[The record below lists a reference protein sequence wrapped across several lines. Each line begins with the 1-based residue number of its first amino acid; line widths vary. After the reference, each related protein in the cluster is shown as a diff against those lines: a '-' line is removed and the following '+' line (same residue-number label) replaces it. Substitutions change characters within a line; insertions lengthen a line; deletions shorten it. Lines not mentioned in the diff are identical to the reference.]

1 MFTLDKIPL
10 KTMKKLLIFL
20 FISLA
25 CSSKQKDEDLKRYK
39 DQAARVTIIRDSWGI
54 PHIYGKTDA
63 DAVFGLMYAQCE
75 ESFERV
81 ERNYLLQLGRMT
93 EVEGEAYL
101 LHDLKMKLLYD
112 STAAIAEY
120 QNSPGWLKS
129 LLHAFADGINYY
141 LLVNKNVQPKAI
153 KKFEPWYPLMFTDG
167 AYIAVKT
174 GGLTMQDLN
183 EVYGDQLRFSAV
195 QKKPL
200 PDTEATG
207 SNAFAIAPIKTESNK
222 ALLYIN
228 PHVSFDYRM
237 EAHINSEEGLN
248 AYGAVTWG
256 QFFIFQ
262 GFGETHGWMH
272 TSSQADVADVY
283 EEKISKTGNDFFY
296 NYSDSLKPL
305 ITKKHSFA
313 IKAKGSKTITT
324 YATHHGPVM
333 GKKSENLL
341 TLKENSRSL
350 NGLIQSWQRM
360 KTKNFEEF
368 QEVMRIRANQS
379 TNTLYADKDGTIAY
393 WHGNFIPKRNSMY
406 NWNLPVDGSVKETE
420 WENIHDLKDIV
431 QLKNPGEGW
440 LQNCNSTP
448 FSVAGFNSINKNNY
462 SNYMA
467 PEEEN
472 FRSVLAIQELE
483 KENAFNLEKLI
494 ALGYNHYLGA
504 FDSLLPPL
512 LNAYDN
518 LAPNHPLKNQL
529 AEPVTVLKTWNKKS
543 SAQSVATTLAVL
555 WAYNIFSNADRYPNS
570 STKSEMEAFAVLSR
584 SIPGDENLNFLL
596 ETVKSLQ
603 SVYKTWKVTWGEL
616 NRFQKLPGSLQPSF
630 DHAKESLPVGMASAI
645 FGSLPAFETQW
656 KDIKGYGVAGNSFVA
671 AVEFGEKVRAKAIT
685 PGGQSFTSSSKHFS
699 DQAAMYISGSFRDVF
714 FYKDDVMKN
723 SERQY
728 HPGEK
733 H

>member
-1 MFTLDKIPL
+1 
-10 KTMKKLLIFL
+10 MKKLLIFL
-20 FISLA
+20 LISIA
-25 CSSKQKDEDLKRYK
+25 CSSKQKDEDLQKYK
-39 DQAARVTIIRDSWGI
+39 QQAARVTIIRDSWGI

-93 EVEGEAYL
+93 EAEGEAYL

-112 STAAIAEY
+112 SSAAIAEY
-120 QNSPGWLKS
+120 HQSPVWLKS

-141 LLVNKNVQPKAI
+141 LLVNKEVKPKVL

-183 EVYGDQLRFSAV
+183 EMYGEQLQVSAV
-195 QKKPL
+195 QKNPQ
-200 PDTEATG
+200 PETEATG
-207 SNAFAIAPIKTESNK
+207 SNAFAIAPSKTESKK

-228 PHVSFDYRM
+228 PHVTFDYRM

-262 GFGETHGWMH
+262 GFSENNGWMH
-272 TSSQADVADVY
+272 TSSQADAADVY
-283 EEKISKTGNDFFY
+283 IEKISRNGNDFSYSF
-296 NYSDSLKPL
+296 SDSLKPV
-305 ITKKHSFA
+305 ITKPHSFS
-313 IKAKGSKTITT
+313 IKGKGVKTITT

-333 GKKSENLL
+333 GKKGEDWL

-360 KTKNFEEF
+360 KTKSFEEF
-368 QEVMRIRANQS
+368 REVMNIRANQS

-393 WHGNFIPKRNSMY
+393 WHGNFIPKRNSNY
-406 NWNLPVDGSVKETE
+406 NWNQAVAGSLKETE
-420 WENIHDLKDIV
+420 WQGIHELKDIV
-431 QLKNPGEGW
+431 HIINPVKGW

-448 FSVAGFNSINKNNY
+448 YSVAGFNSINKKSY
-462 SNYMA
+462 PEYMA
-467 PEEEN
+467 TEEEN

-483 KENAFNLEKLI
+483 KENAFTLEKLI
-494 ALGYNHYLGA
+494 SLGYNHYLGA

-512 LNAYDN
+512 LNAYEN
-518 LAPNHPLKNQL
+518 ISANHPFKTRLQEPLRILKQ
-529 AEPVTVLKTWNKKS
+529 WDRKS
-543 SAQSVATTLAVL
+543 SVQSVATTLAVL
-555 WAYNIFSNADRYPNS
+555 WAYNIFSNADKY
-570 STKSEMEAFAVLSR
+570 TKLFTGNEMQAFAMLSR
-584 SIPGDENLNFLL
+584 SIPAEENLKYLMETIQGL
-596 ETVKSLQ
+596 E
-603 SVYKTWKVTWGEL
+603 SVYQTWQVPWGEL
-616 NRFQKLPGSLQPSF
+616 NRYQKLPGSIQPSF
-630 DHAKESLPVGMASAI
+630 DHSKESLPVGMASAI

-656 KDIKGYGVAGNSFVA
+656 KEIKGYGVAGNSFVA
-671 AVEFGEKVRAKAIT
+671 VVEFGDKIKAKAIT
-685 PGGQSFTSSSKHFS
+685 PGGQSFNTSSKHFS
-699 DQAAMYISGSFRDVF
+699 DQAAMFIAGKFRDVF

-723 SERQY
+723 SEKIY

-733 H
+733 Q